1 MTTAVTTS
9 DVARAKALLASAETQ
24 LPRLDNLP
32 VSRAPRTVLDSVIEA
47 RRAVRTADQAIRAD
61 HVDAV
66 DRALDAKTAVGYAV
80 ALALSHDLLR

>member
-1 MTTAVTTS
+1 MTAVTTRS
-9 DVARAKALLASAETQ
+9 DIARAKALLASAETQ

-32 VSRAPRTVLDSVIEA
+32 VSRAPRTVLDAVI
-47 RRAVRTADQAIRAD
+47 QAIRAD